1 MYYLLFNRF
10 WFQNWIRTRKVT
22 EPSDKRA
29 LDAVI
34 VSRDRF
40 LTAYNE
46 SGRSHKK
53 TNISLGMQIIKPVLS
68 ALPGKHISFF
78 VSSDMCSPTWAKH
91 ITCEMC
97 SPTWETHIPS
107 DMCSPIW
114 ETHIPSDMCS
124 TTWETHIPSDLC
136 SPNWETDIPSNMCF
150 PT

>member
-1 MYYLLFNRF
+1 MYYLTIQQVL
-10 WFQNWIRTRKVT
+10 ISKLDSDPKVT

-78 VSSDMCSPTWAKH
+78 GNTY
-91 ITCEMC
+91 
-97 SPTWETHIPS
+97 
-107 DMCSPIW
+107 
-114 ETHIPSDMCS
+114 
-124 TTWETHIPSDLC
+124 L
-136 SPNWETDIPSNMCF
+136 
-150 PT
+150 